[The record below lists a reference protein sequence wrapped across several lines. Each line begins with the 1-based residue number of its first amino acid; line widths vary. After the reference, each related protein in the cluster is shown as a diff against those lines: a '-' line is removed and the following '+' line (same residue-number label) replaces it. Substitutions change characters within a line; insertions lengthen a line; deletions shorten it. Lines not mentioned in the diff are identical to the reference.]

1 MSYVETTKLQ
11 LLFDFLIICLINN
24 KTKITRVNKFWILPC
39 VLLIKTLLY
48 GHLIQFDFLITQFIM
63 FIVVSKKRKIGI
75 TMSYQTIEK

>member
-24 KTKITRVNKFWILPC
+24 KTKIARVNKFWILPC

-48 GHLIQFDFLITQFIM
+48 GYLIQFDFLITQFI
-63 FIVVSKKRKIGI
+63 VASTKWKRN
-75 TMSYQTIEK
+75 MSTYK

>member
-1 MSYVETTKLQ
+1 MFYVGTTKLQ

-48 GHLIQFDFLITQFIM
+48 GYLIQFDFLITQFI
-63 FIVVSKKRKIGI
+63 VSSTKWKRKSI
-75 TMSYQTIEK
+75 MSTYK